1 MIYALLFTV
10 GVVFG
15 GVLASIICVSL
26 LHQND
31 KYIDA
36 IKKSNERLNEMYERE
51 VAINNKLLEKR

>member
-10 GVVFG
+10 GVVIGF
-15 GVLASIICVSL
+15 VLASLICVSS

-31 KYIDA
+31 DYINA
-36 IKKSNERLNEMYERE
+36 IKKSNERLSEAYERE